1 MSFTLPLLTLNV
13 RLDTIIIMKIV
24 YSDSNLVVC
33 IKPSGVV
40 STDEPGGMPSLLQKE
55 LNAEENSILTVHR
68 LDRVVSGLMVYA
80 RNKKTAASLSSQI
93 TAKTFRKE
101 YLAVVHGVPEEPAGT
116 MEDLLF
122 RDTGKNK
129 TYVVKR
135 ERKGVRSAALNYQ
148 VLDSREGLS
157 LVRIELLTGRT
168 HQIRA
173 QFSSRSL
180 PLVGDRK
187 YGAADDGCEV
197 ALWSARLCFRHP
209 ESGETMDFSQDPPG
223 SYPWLLFGC
232 EGEPAP
238 SVREIPSGA
247 PVEERKPVCPYAKQ
261 CGGCQLQGIPYEE
274 QLKRKQA
281 YIRDLLGKYGEILPI
296 LGMEHPWHY
305 RNKVHAAFGVDKKG
319 HICSGMYKESS
330 HTIVPIDFCL
340 IEDET
345 ADRIIADV
353 REMMPRFH
361 MTAYNERM
369 DSGFLRH
376 VLVKRGFATGE
387 VMVVLVAT
395 APFFKALKPFLKEL
409 ISRHPEVT
417 TVILNVN
424 DRFTPVV
431 LGRQE
436 CVLYGPGFI
445 EDELCGYRFRISA
458 QSFYQINPA
467 QTEKLYQTA
476 ISFAGLTGKETVLD
490 AYCGTGTIGITASS
504 KCRSVIGVET
514 NKDAVQ
520 DAIRNA
526 KKNGITNIW
535 FACADAGEYI
545 TGMAKE
551 KQHCDVV
558 FMDPPRCGSDEKFL
572 KALLKMKPERIIYIS
587 CGPGTQ
593 ARDLKMLTAGGYRV
607 SKIQP
612 VDMFPHTDHVETVAL
627 LSRRKDEP
635 RIQVIM
641 QL

>member
-1 MSFTLPLLTLNV
+1 
-13 RLDTIIIMKIV
+13 MKII

-68 LDRVVSGLMVYA
+68 LDRVVAGLMVYA

-93 TAKTFRKE
+93 TDKTFRKE
-101 YLAVVHGVPEEPAGT
+101 YLAVVHGMPEDTAGT

-122 RDTGKNK
+122 RDAEKNK

-148 VLDSREGLS
+148 VVDTREGLS
-157 LVRIELLTGRT
+157 LVRIELLTVRT

-173 QFSSRSL
+173 QFSSRNL

-187 YGAADDGCEV
+187 YGALDDNCEV

-209 ESGETMDFSQDPPG
+209 ESGETMDYTQDPPG
-223 SYPWLLFGC
+223 SWPWSLFGYK
-232 EGEPAP
+232 GEPVP
-238 SVREIPSGA
+238 SIREIPSEA
-247 PVEERKPVCPYAKQ
+247 PTGEKKPVCPYAEQ
-261 CGGCQLQGIPYEE
+261 CGGCQLQGVPYEQ

-281 YIRDLLGKYGEILPI
+281 YIRELLGEYGDILPI
-296 LGMEHPWHY
+296 LGMEDPWHY
-305 RNKVHAAFGVDKKG
+305 RNKVHAAFGIDRKG
-319 HICSGMYKESS
+319 RICSGMYQESS
-330 HTIVPIDFCL
+330 HAIVPIDSCL

-345 ADRIIADV
+345 ADRIIADI
-353 REMMPRFH
+353 REMMPRFQ
-361 MTAYNERM
+361 MTAYNERK
-369 DSGFLRH
+369 DSGLLRH
-376 VLVKRGFATGE
+376 VLVKCGFATGE

-395 APFFKALKPFLKEL
+395 APSFKAQKPFLKEL
-409 ISRHPEVT
+409 LSQHPEIT

-431 LGRQE
+431 LGRE
-436 CVLYGPGFI
+436 ERILYGPGFI

-458 QSFYQINPA
+458 KSFYQINPV
-467 QTEKLYQTA
+467 QTEKLYRTA
-476 ISFAGLTGKETVLD
+476 ISFAGLTGSETVLD

-504 KCRSVIGVET
+504 KCRSVLGVES
-514 NKDAVQ
+514 NRDAVQ

-535 FACADAGEYI
+535 FACADAGDYI

-551 KQHCDVV
+551 KQRCDVV
-558 FMDPPRCGSDEKFL
+558 FMDPPRSGSDEKFL
-572 KALLKMKPERIIYIS
+572 TALLKMKPEKIVYIS
-587 CGPGTQ
+587 CGPDTL
-593 ARDLKMLTAGGYRV
+593 ARDLKVLTAGSYKV
-607 SKIQP
+607 SRIQP
-612 VDMFPHTDHVETVAL
+612 VDMFPHTDHCEVVVSM
-627 LSRRKDEP
+627 SRVGSR
-635 RIQVIM
+635 Q
-641 QL
+641 